1 MPPRDKRHGN
11 YHQATGIFDN
21 RNDLEQVV
29 LHYFYREGFKQTD
42 IAGMVGTLVGVV
54 HKIVNTVELG
64 EKPDLLLEAA
74 A

>member
-21 RNDLEQVV
+21 RNDLEQTV
-29 LHYFYREGFKQTD
+29 LQYFYREGMKQIL
-42 IAGMVGTLVGVV
+42 IAKKVGTRVGVV

-64 EKPDLLLEAA
+64 GA
-74 A
+74 

>member
-11 YHQATGIFDN
+11 YHQATGIFDT

-29 LHYFYREGFKQTD
+29 LNYFYREGMKQTV
-42 IAGMVGTLVGVV
+42 IAKMVGTRIGVV

-64 EKPDLLLEAA
+64 KKPELLLEGAA
-74 A
+74 